1 MVYWFRRKTLTFKNK
16 ALIIIIGSTNF
27 NIYLNSREV
36 KLFKLGVDIYKNNI
50 DTYISGLFITKDQ
63 SNYTIINTS
72 IMPVLTLQQHITKQ
86 IK

>member
-36 KLFKLGVDIYKNNI
+36 KLFKLGVDIYINNI
-50 DTYISGLFITKDQ
+50 DTYISKLFITKDQ
-63 SNYTIINTS
+63 SNYTII
-72 IMPVLTLQQHITKQ
+72 V
-86 IK
+86 